1 MRFLKECLIVLLM
14 TAFSMTVSAKEP
26 VTYNGYTLA
35 EVTGNNINIRSGAG
49 TDYPIAYYYSNYGDE
64 DIPKTRQ
71 EVSPAA
77 KGSLYWVKDAGDWWE
92 IYFPGDAQD
101 SKQFISKKYCKA
113 LETDLFDIDS
123 ITEPQVYVYSKKEE
137 GYEPGEWIT
146 STTVMTIYPSG
157 DVVTQY
163 MDDYGN
169 NIAFGE
175 INKERT
181 AIQNLIQTM
190 GGFNS
195 MDVAPNAPLTIEIN
209 TESMPPMFNGSIGEK
224 NMSSFK
230 WKGKKI
236 EYADISGVSLDE
248 WLSVIQKLVASPNF
262 EQIHNDP
269 YNTEVWITRDEMNK
283 AIRIK

>member
-77 KGSLYWVKDAGDWWE
+77 KGSRYWVKDAGDWWE

-195 MDVAPNAPLTIEIN
+195 MDVAPNAPLAIEIN

-283 AIRIK
+283 AVRIK

>member
-77 KGSLYWVKDAGDWWE
+77 KGSRYWVKDAGDWWE

-123 ITEPQVYVYSKKEE
+123 ITEPQVYVHSTKER

-146 STTVMTIYPSG
+146 STTIMTIYPSG

-163 MDDYGN
+163 MDDFGN

>member
-1 MRFLKECLIVLLM
+1 MRFLRECLTVLLV
-14 TAFSMTVSAKEP
+14 TAFTMAVSAKVN
-26 VTYNGYTLA
+26 VTYDGYTLA

-49 TDYPIAYYYSNYGDE
+49 TEYPKAHYYVTYGD
-64 DIPKTRQ
+64 DYTQKQ
-71 EVSPAA
+71 EVSPAT
-77 KGSLYWVKDAGDWWE
+77 KGERYWVKDAGDWWE
-92 IYFPGDAQD
+92 IYSPGGPQD
-101 SKQFISKKYCKA
+101 SKRFISKQYCKA

-123 ITEPQVYVYSKKEE
+123 ITEPQVYVHSKKQE

-163 MDDYGN
+163 MDDFGN

-181 AIQNLIQTM
+181 AIQNLVQTM
-190 GGFNS
+190 GGFNT

>member
-1 MRFLKECLIVLLM
+1 MKFLKECLTVLLIA
-14 TAFSMTVSAKEP
+14 AFSMAVSAKVN
-26 VTYNGYTLA
+26 VTYDGYTLA

-49 TDYPIAYYYSNYGDE
+49 TEYPIAHYYVTYGDE
-64 DIPKTRQ
+64 YKQRQ

-77 KGSLYWVKDAGDWWE
+77 KGTRYWVKDAGDWWE
-92 IYFPGDAQD
+92 IYTSGDPEA
-101 SKQFISKKYCKA
+101 SKQFISKKYCQA
-113 LETDLFDIDS
+113 IETDLFDIDS
-123 ITEPQVYVYSKKEE
+123 ITEPQIYVYSEKQE

-146 STTVMTIYPSG
+146 STTVMAIYPSG

-169 NIAFGE
+169 NIALGE

-190 GGFNS
+190 GGFDS

-209 TESMPPMFNGSIGEK
+209 TESNPPMFHGSIGEK

-230 WKGKKI
+230 WKGEKI

-248 WLSVIQKLVASPNF
+248 WLSIIKKLVTSPNF
-262 EQIHNDP
+262 EQIRNDP

-283 AIRIK
+283 SVRIQ

>member
-77 KGSLYWVKDAGDWWE
+77 KGSRYWVKDAGDWWE

-123 ITEPQVYVYSKKEE
+123 ITEPQVYVYSTKAE

-146 STTVMTIYPSG
+146 STTIMTIYPSG

-163 MDDYGN
+163 MDDFGN

>member
-1 MRFLKECLIVLLM
+1 MLLIA
-14 TAFSMTVSAKEP
+14 AFSMAVSAKVN
-26 VTYNGYTLA
+26 VTYDGYTLA

-77 KGSLYWVKDAGDWWE
+77 KGSRYWVKDAGDWWE
-92 IYFPGDAQD
+92 IYTPGDAQD

-209 TESMPPMFNGSIGEK
+209 TESMPPMLGGSIGEK

-230 WKGKKI
+230 WKGQKI

-248 WLSVIQKLVASPNF
+248 WLSVIQKLVTSPNF

>member
-77 KGSLYWVKDAGDWWE
+77 KGSRYWVKDAGDWWE

-283 AIRIK
+283 SIRIK

>member
-77 KGSLYWVKDAGDWWE
+77 KGSRYWVKDAGDWWE

>member
-49 TDYPIAYYYSNYGDE
+49 TEYPKAHYYVSYGDDYTE
-64 DIPKTRQ
+64 KQ
-71 EVSPAA
+71 EVSPAT
-77 KGSLYWVKDAGDWWE
+77 KGERYWVKDAGDWWE
-92 IYFPGDAQD
+92 IYSPGEPRD
-101 SKQFISKKYCKA
+101 SKRFISKQYCKA

-123 ITEPQVYVYSKKEE
+123 ITEPQVYVHSTKER

-146 STTVMTIYPSG
+146 STTIMTIYPSG

-163 MDDYGN
+163 MDDFGN

-190 GGFNS
+190 GGINS

-209 TESMPPMFNGSIGEK
+209 TESMPPMLGGSIGEK

>member
-1 MRFLKECLIVLLM
+1 MLLIA
-14 TAFSMTVSAKEP
+14 AFSMAVSAKVN
-26 VTYNGYTLA
+26 VTYDGYTLA

-77 KGSLYWVKDAGDWWE
+77 KGSRYWVKDAGDWWE
-92 IYFPGDAQD
+92 IYTPGDAQD

-209 TESMPPMFNGSIGEK
+209 TESMPPMLGGSIGEK

-230 WKGKKI
+230 WKGQKI

-248 WLSVIQKLVASPNF
+248 WLSVIPVSYTHLTLPTNR
-262 EQIHNDP
+262 
-269 YNTEVWITRDEMNK
+269 EV
-283 AIRIK
+283 

>member
-14 TAFSMTVSAKEP
+14 TTFSMTVSAKEP

-77 KGSLYWVKDAGDWWE
+77 KGSRYWVKDAGDWWE

-248 WLSVIQKLVASPNF
+248 WLSVIQKLVTSPNF

-283 AIRIK
+283 SIRIK